1 MSSDLSSAS
10 VPIGAQPDA
19 IVANNIRPLDGRDV
33 RISKDDK
40 KFNQTLQDYEGV
52 FLSQMVSHMY
62 EGVEVDPNF
71 GGGVGEETMRSL
83 LIEQYGKK
91 MAAAGGIGM
100 AAQMKKQLLE
110 AQEQSTQPQNFP
122 VQNNITPAVAAA
134 ESEKK

>member
-19 IVANNIRPLDGRDV
+19 IIANNIRPLNGGDIQIG
-33 RISKDDK
+33 KNDK

-62 EGVEVDPNF
+62 EGVAVDPNF
-71 GGGVGEETMRSL
+71 GGGAGEETMRSL
-83 LIEQYGKK
+83 LINEYGKK

-100 AAQMKKQLLE
+100 AAQMRKQLLE
-110 AQEQSTQPQNFP
+110 AQEQATQPQNLP
-122 VQNNITPAVAAA
+122 IQNSIAPAAVAV